1 MFGYKKESNLQLPGV
16 TRSTITPDNY
26 GRSHLIIDDDSRLF
40 LELQNKGYIPTQEIA
55 DKIENR
61 AQKRTQDLALW
72 KKIRKNLIS
81 LSDCNQEI
89 NKIATETKSVIARNS
104 QKQYESNQRLL
115 ANMEKIDTDY
125 SLSNLRRT
133 DKHNQLMEKYKQLA
147 GNLRG

>member
-16 TRSTITPDNY
+16 TRSTITPNNY
-26 GRSHLIIDDDSRLF
+26 GRSHLVIDDDSRLF
-40 LELQNKGYIPTQEIA
+40 LELQDKGYIPTQEIA
-55 DKIENR
+55 DKIESC

-72 KKIRKNLIS
+72 KKIRKNLTS

-125 SLSNLRRT
+125 RLSNLRRT
-133 DKHNQLMEKYKQLA
+133 DKHNQLMERYKQLA

>member
-1 MFGYKKESNLQLPGV
+1 MFGYKRESNLQLPGV

-26 GRSHLIIDDDSRLF
+26 GRSHLVIDDDSRLF

-55 DKIENR
+55 DKIESC

-72 KKIRKNLIS
+72 KKIRKNLTS

-104 QKQYESNQRLL
+104 QKQYDSNQQLL

-125 SLSNLRRT
+125 RLSNLRRT
-133 DKHNQLMEKYKQLA
+133 DKHNQLMERYKQLA

>member
-1 MFGYKKESNLQLPGV
+1 MFGYKRESNLQLPGV

-26 GRSHLIIDDDSRLF
+26 GRSHLVIDDDSRLF

-55 DKIENR
+55 DKIESR

-72 KKIRKNLIS
+72 KKIRKNLTS

>member
-1 MFGYKKESNLQLPGV
+1 MFGYKRESNLQLPGV

-26 GRSHLIIDDDSRLF
+26 GRSHLVIDDDSRLF

-55 DKIENR
+55 DKIESR

-72 KKIRKNLIS
+72 KKISKNLTN

>member
-1 MFGYKKESNLQLPGV
+1 MFGYKRESNLQLPGV

-26 GRSHLIIDDDSRLF
+26 GKSHLVIDDDSRLF

-55 DKIENR
+55 DKIESR
-61 AQKRTQDLALW
+61 PQKRTQDLALW
-72 KKIRKNLIS
+72 KKIRKNLTN

-89 NKIATETKSVIARNS
+89 NKIATETKVVIARNS

-125 SLSNLRRT
+125 RLSNLRRT

>member
-16 TRSTITPDNY
+16 TRSTITPNNY
-26 GRSHLIIDDDSRLF
+26 GTSHLVIDDDSRLF

-55 DKIENR
+55 DKIEIC

-72 KKIRKNLIS
+72 KKIRKNLTS

-115 ANMEKIDTDY
+115 ASMDKIDNDY
-125 SLSNLRRT
+125 DLSNLRRKE
-133 DKHNQLMEKYKQLA
+133 KHNQLIEKYNQLSA
-147 GNLRG
+147 TLRD

>member
-1 MFGYKKESNLQLPGV
+1 MFGYKRESNLQLPGV

-26 GRSHLIIDDDSRLF
+26 GRSHLVIDDDSRLF

-55 DKIENR
+55 DKVESR

-72 KKIRKNLIS
+72 KKISKNLTN

-89 NKIATETKSVIARNS
+89 NKIATETKVVIARNS

-125 SLSNLRRT
+125 RLSNLRRT
-133 DKHNQLMEKYKQLA
+133 DKHNQLMERYKQLA

>member
-26 GRSHLIIDDDSRLF
+26 GKSHLVIDDDSRLF

-55 DKIENR
+55 DKIESR
-61 AQKRTQDLALW
+61 PQKRTQDLALW
-72 KKIRKNLIS
+72 KKIRKNLTN

-89 NKIATETKSVIARNS
+89 NKIATETKVVIARNS

-125 SLSNLRRT
+125 RLSNLRRT

>member
-16 TRSTITPDNY
+16 TRSTITPNNY
-26 GRSHLIIDDDSRLF
+26 GRSHLVIDDDSRLF

-55 DKIENR
+55 DKIESL

-72 KKIRKNLIS
+72 KKISKNLTS

-104 QKQYESNQRLL
+104 QKQYDSNQRLL

-125 SLSNLRRT
+125 RLSNLRRT
-133 DKHNQLMEKYKQLA
+133 DKHNQLMERYKQLA

>member
-72 KKIRKNLIS
+72 KKISKNLTN

>member
-1 MFGYKKESNLQLPGV
+1 MFGYKEESNLQLPGV
-16 TRSTITPDNY
+16 TRSTITPNNY
-26 GRSHLIIDDDSRLF
+26 GRSHLVIDDDSRLF

-55 DKIENR
+55 DKIESR

-72 KKIRKNLIS
+72 KKISKNLTS

-104 QKQYESNQRLL
+104 QKQYDSNQRLL

-125 SLSNLRRT
+125 RLSNLRRT

>member
-26 GRSHLIIDDDSRLF
+26 GRSHLVIDDDSRLF

-55 DKIENR
+55 DKIESR

-72 KKIRKNLIS
+72 KKISKNLTN

-89 NKIATETKSVIARNS
+89 NKIATETKVVIARNS
-104 QKQYESNQRLL
+104 QKQYDSNQRLL

-125 SLSNLRRT
+125 RLSNLRRT

>member
-16 TRSTITPDNY
+16 TRSTITPNNY
-26 GRSHLIIDDDSRLF
+26 GRSHLVIDDDSRLF
-40 LELQNKGYIPTQEIA
+40 LELQDKGYIPTQEIA
-55 DKIENR
+55 DKIESC

-72 KKIRKNLIS
+72 KKIRKNLTS

-89 NKIATETKSVIARNS
+89 NKIATETKVVIARNS

-125 SLSNLRRT
+125 RLSNLRRT

>member
-16 TRSTITPDNY
+16 TRSTITPNNY
-26 GRSHLIIDDDSRLF
+26 GRSHLVIDDDSRLF

-55 DKIENR
+55 DKVESR

-72 KKIRKNLIS
+72 KKISKNLTS

-104 QKQYESNQRLL
+104 QKQYDSNQRLL

-125 SLSNLRRT
+125 RLSNLRRT
-133 DKHNQLMEKYKQLA
+133 DKHNQLMERYKQLA

>member
-16 TRSTITPDNY
+16 TRSTITPNNY
-26 GRSHLIIDDDSRLF
+26 GRSHLVIDDDSRLF

-55 DKIENR
+55 DKIESR

-72 KKIRKNLIS
+72 KKISKNLTN

>member
-16 TRSTITPDNY
+16 TRSTITPNNY
-26 GRSHLIIDDDSRLF
+26 GRSHLVIDDDSILF

-55 DKIENR
+55 DKIESC

-72 KKIRKNLIS
+72 KKIRKNLTS

-125 SLSNLRRT
+125 SLSNLPRT

>member
-1 MFGYKKESNLQLPGV
+1 MFGYKEESNLQLPGV
-16 TRSTITPDNY
+16 TRSTITPNNY
-26 GRSHLIIDDDSRLF
+26 GRSHLVIDDDSRLF

-55 DKIENR
+55 DKIESC

-72 KKIRKNLIS
+72 KKIRKNLTS

>member
-72 KKIRKNLIS
+72 KKS
-81 LSDCNQEI
+81 G
-89 NKIATETKSVIARNS
+89 KI
-104 QKQYESNQRLL
+104 
-115 ANMEKIDTDY
+115 
-125 SLSNLRRT
+125 
-133 DKHNQLMEKYKQLA
+133 
-147 GNLRG
+147 

>member
-1 MFGYKKESNLQLPGV
+1 M
-16 TRSTITPDNY
+16 
-26 GRSHLIIDDDSRLF
+26 F

-55 DKIENR
+55 DKVESR

-72 KKIRKNLIS
+72 KKISKNLTN

-89 NKIATETKSVIARNS
+89 NKIATETKVVIARNS

-133 DKHNQLMEKYKQLA
+133 DKHNQLMERYKQLA

>member
-16 TRSTITPDNY
+16 TRSTITPNNY
-26 GRSHLIIDDDSRLF
+26 GRSHLVIDDDSRLF

-55 DKIENR
+55 DKIESR

-72 KKIRKNLIS
+72 KKISKNLTS

>member
-26 GRSHLIIDDDSRLF
+26 GRSHLVIDDDSRLF

-55 DKIENR
+55 DKIESR

-72 KKIRKNLIS
+72 KKIRKNLTN

-89 NKIATETKSVIARNS
+89 NKIATETKVVIARNS

>member
-16 TRSTITPDNY
+16 TRSTITPNNY
-26 GRSHLIIDDDSRLF
+26 GRSHLVIDDDSRLF

-55 DKIENR
+55 DKVESR

-72 KKIRKNLIS
+72 KKISKNLTS

-104 QKQYESNQRLL
+104 QKQYDSNQRLL

-133 DKHNQLMEKYKQLA
+133 DKHNQLMERYKQLA

>member
-1 MFGYKKESNLQLPGV
+1 MFGYKRESNLQLPGV

-26 GRSHLIIDDDSRLF
+26 GRSHLVIDDDSRLF

-55 DKIENR
+55 DKIESR

-72 KKIRKNLIS
+72 KKIRKNLTS

-125 SLSNLRRT
+125 RLSNLRRT
-133 DKHNQLMEKYKQLA
+133 DKHNQLMERYKQLA

>member
-16 TRSTITPDNY
+16 TRSTITPNNY
-26 GRSHLIIDDDSRLF
+26 GRSHLVIDDDSRLF

-55 DKIENR
+55 DKIESC

-72 KKIRKNLIS
+72 KKIRKNLTS

>member
-26 GRSHLIIDDDSRLF
+26 GKSHLVIDDDSRLF

-55 DKIENR
+55 DKVESR

-72 KKIRKNLIS
+72 KKISKNLTN

-89 NKIATETKSVIARNS
+89 NKIATETKVVIARNS

-125 SLSNLRRT
+125 RLSNLRRT
-133 DKHNQLMEKYKQLA
+133 DKHNQLMERYKQLA

>member
-26 GRSHLIIDDDSRLF
+26 GRSHLVIDDDSRLF
-40 LELQNKGYIPTQEIA
+40 LELQDKGYIPTQEIA
-55 DKIENR
+55 DKIESC

-72 KKIRKNLIS
+72 KKIRKNLTN

-89 NKIATETKSVIARNS
+89 NKIATETKVVIARNS
-104 QKQYESNQRLL
+104 QKQYDSNQQLL

-125 SLSNLRRT
+125 RLSNLRRT
-133 DKHNQLMEKYKQLA
+133 DKHNQLIERYKQLA

>member
-16 TRSTITPDNY
+16 TRSTITPNNY
-26 GRSHLIIDDDSRLF
+26 GRSHLVIDDDSRLF

-55 DKIENR
+55 DKIESR

-72 KKIRKNLIS
+72 KKISKNLTS

-104 QKQYESNQRLL
+104 QKQYDSNQRLL

-125 SLSNLRRT
+125 RLSNLRRT

>member
-1 MFGYKKESNLQLPGV
+1 MFGYKRESNLQLPGV

-26 GRSHLIIDDDSRLF
+26 GRSHLVIDDDSRLF

-55 DKIENR
+55 DKVESR

-72 KKIRKNLIS
+72 KKISKNLTN

-125 SLSNLRRT
+125 RLSNLRRT
-133 DKHNQLMEKYKQLA
+133 DKHNQLMERYKQLA

>member
-16 TRSTITPDNY
+16 TRSTITPNNY
-26 GRSHLIIDDDSRLF
+26 GRSHLVIDDDSRLF

-55 DKIENR
+55 DKIESC

-72 KKIRKNLIS
+72 KKIRKNLTS

-125 SLSNLRRT
+125 RLSNLRRT
-133 DKHNQLMEKYKQLA
+133 DKHNQLMERYKQLA

>member
-1 MFGYKKESNLQLPGV
+1 MFGYKKESNLQFPGV
-16 TRSTITPDNY
+16 TRSTITPNNY
-26 GRSHLIIDDDSRLF
+26 GRSHLVIDDDSRLF

-55 DKIENR
+55 DKIESC

-72 KKIRKNLIS
+72 KKIRKNLTS

-89 NKIATETKSVIARNS
+89 NKIATETKLVIARNS

>member
-1 MFGYKKESNLQLPGV
+1 MFGYKRESNLQLPGV

-26 GRSHLIIDDDSRLF
+26 GRSHLVIDDDSRLF

-55 DKIENR
+55 NKIESR

-72 KKIRKNLIS
+72 KKIRKNLTS

-89 NKIATETKSVIARNS
+89 NKIATEIKSVIARNS
-104 QKQYESNQRLL
+104 QKQYDSNQQLL

-125 SLSNLRRT
+125 RLSNLRRT
-133 DKHNQLMEKYKQLA
+133 DKHNQLMEKYNQLA

>member
-16 TRSTITPDNY
+16 TRSTITPNNY
-26 GRSHLIIDDDSRLF
+26 GTSHLVIDDDSRLF

-55 DKIENR
+55 DKIESC

-72 KKIRKNLIS
+72 KKIRKNLTS

-133 DKHNQLMEKYKQLA
+133 DKHNQLMERYKQLA

>member
-72 KKIRKNLIS
+72 KKISKNLTS

>member
-26 GRSHLIIDDDSRLF
+26 GRSHLVIDDDSRLF

-55 DKIENR
+55 DKIESR

-72 KKIRKNLIS
+72 KKIRKNLTS